1 MPVLCGA
8 EQSVRTGVAKELN
21 SSTSQSELY
30 PEDRLSWSDRSRQRC
45 GVLRKGRKRERGVT
59 QLKSPAVKACFMK
72 PGPLSN
78 RATVSLDSLRKRV
91 KQTRRLWISCIRS
104 PGEKTQLQ
112 HKLHWP
118 GCLRKNRGSFQFQER
133 LRSTKIHRP
142 GGEHRFRFASL
153 DVGRS

>member
-78 RATVSLDSLRKRV
+78 RATGIPRFTEEARKANQAV
-91 KQTRRLWISCIRS
+91 VDL
-104 PGEKTQLQ
+104 
-112 HKLHWP
+112 LHQIAR
-118 GCLRKNRGSFQFQER
+118 RKNSSTNCIG
-133 LRSTKIHRP
+133 LAACAKTVDRSNSRN
-142 GGEHRFRFASL
+142 
-153 DVGRS
+153 D